1 MELTVPSSVPE
12 AASRP
17 RRVLYFGP
25 SPARFAELVE
35 QMSTSVGAPLTWPD
49 GEAALDCGG
58 AQTRWLPTYEPEATM
73 VQLQDSYV
81 SLLLLDLRLAPGVP
95 PRLIDEARR
104 LLALLDDPVDI
115 EARYGFHR
123 ILALVSG
130 REAEDVDAL
139 MVELGGKGVEQVMR
153 QRGEP
158 VAFAGRVLNR
168 ACELMVGGSAGRTAL
183 CAAGGGITGI
193 YFEQGAIKCLDD
205 CLPGGALRNF
215 DMYFGISAGAVVTSV
230 LRVGYSVDEFMA
242 AIAGVEGGRIAP
254 LNLSLVRLGHLN
266 VPDIKRRLRLG
277 AGAAARGARDI
288 LLRRGRLDADA
299 VFLGVTALVGAPFHS
314 DRFGEIL
321 HDVFTG
327 AGATNDFRD
336 LQSAL
341 YIGASDQDTKR
352 HVVFGVEDRDEVP
365 IHLAV
370 QASLSINPAFSAV
383 AIDGRYYEDGAVTQ
397 TSNFTEAIRRGADL
411 VFSLD
416 PFVPYVSREAGSV
429 NARGVLYNIDQDV
442 RSLSFTRFQRT
453 RDWALRQHPSVSSYT
468 FLPSN
473 RTRRLLSMN
482 PMDHRPYLPIW
493 KGAYLS
499 TLARIQTLSHRLRG
513 DLHAHGIK
521 LDTARAEA
529 VAARLEATEQP
540 GFADFYPDGRPEI
553 PRPPLSRPAAG
564 ATSGAL

>member
-1 MELTVPSSVPE
+1 VAICDPE
-12 AASRP
+12 AVRRP

-25 SPARFAELVE
+25 SPGRFVELAE
-35 QMSTSVGAPLTWPD
+35 QMALSSDTPLTWPD
-49 GEAALDCGG
+49 GEAALECSE
-58 AQTRWLPTYEPEATM
+58 ASTRWQPTYEPEATM
-73 VQLQDSYV
+73 VQLQDTYV
-81 SLLLLDLRLAPGVP
+81 SLLLLDLRLAPGDP

-104 LLALLDDPVDI
+104 LLALLDDPADI

-130 REAEDVDAL
+130 QDAEGVDSL
-139 MVELGGKGVEQVMR
+139 MVELGGLGVEQVMR
-153 QRGEP
+153 HRGDP
-158 VAFAGRVLNR
+158 VPFAGRVLKR
-168 ACELMVGGSAGRTAL
+168 ACELMVGSGAGRTAL

-193 YFEQGAIKCLDD
+193 YFEQGAIKCLED

-215 DMYFGISAGAVVTSV
+215 DLYFGISAGAVVTSV
-230 LRVGYSVDEFMA
+230 MRVGYSIDEFMA

-277 AGAAARGARDI
+277 AGAAARGARDV

-299 VFLGVTALVGAPFHS
+299 LFLGVTALVGAPFHS
-314 DRFGEIL
+314 NRFGEIL
-321 HDVFTG
+321 HGVFTG
-327 AGATNDFRD
+327 AGATDDFRD
-336 LQSAL
+336 LTRPL

-352 HVVFGVEDRDEVP
+352 HVVFGAEDREEIP

-383 AIDGRYYEDGAVTQ
+383 SIDGRFYEDGAVTQ

-416 PFVPYVSREAGSV
+416 PFVPYVSREAGEV
-429 NARGVLYNIDQDV
+429 NARGMLYNIDQDV
-442 RSLSFTRFQRT
+442 RSLSYTRFQRT

-499 TLARIQTLSHRLRG
+499 TLARIQTLCHRLRG
-513 DLHAHGIK
+513 DLHAHGIT
-521 LDTARAEA
+521 LTTDRAEA

-540 GFADFYPDGRPEI
+540 VFADFYPDGKPVI
-553 PRPPLSRPAAG
+553 PRPELARCR
-564 ATSGAL
+564 